1 MLSIQCVSPSAG
13 CLGKNYNTCFAIHAY
28 DNRIMVF
35 MSNVSTAGEFICE
48 VETYGEPIS
57 QHNQLEVLGEFW
69 YLSYE
74 VNQIMNNDV
83 SPQSTSVSSISVPP
97 SISLLNPNAGK
108 LSVRKGSNVRLA
120 CNATGYPAPTIL
132 WQREVSKGGPF

>member
-1 MLSIQCVSPSAG
+1 MMLRS
-13 CLGKNYNTCFAIHAY
+13 L
-28 DNRIMVF
+28 
-35 MSNVSTAGEFICE
+35 SNVSTAGEFICE

-57 QHNQLEVLGEFW
+57 QHNQLEVLGQFLH
-69 YLSYE
+69 LSYE
-74 VNQIMNNDV
+74 VNQSKNEV

-132 WQREVSKGGPF
+132 WQREVSTG